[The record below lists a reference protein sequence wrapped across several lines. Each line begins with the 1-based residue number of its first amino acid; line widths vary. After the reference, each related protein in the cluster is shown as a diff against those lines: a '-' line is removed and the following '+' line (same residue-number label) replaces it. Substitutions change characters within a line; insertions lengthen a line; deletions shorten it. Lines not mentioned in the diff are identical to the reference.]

1 MSDTAT
7 NAYAV
12 APDGAYIAYQTLGDG
27 PVDIVWQF
35 DWFGNIDLMW
45 EWGEVR
51 EWLLGLAAFSRVIL
65 HDRRGTGASSRNVP
79 APDLETRVADL
90 LLVLD
95 AVGANRPVVLA
106 GKFEGAAPNVVCAA
120 THPDRVRSLVWIGPT
135 ARSTWT
141 PDYPWGVLPDYV
153 EAESDATAAWG
164 TLDYAPKFMA
174 LEWPDADPGP
184 PPTTG
189 AAEAGAPTLA
199 QELARFTRQM
209 CTPDTARAISEIWL
223 QTDVRGVLPAV
234 QAPTLLIAKAGS
246 AEDIGE
252 ATYIAG
258 LMPHAEIAAGPIDLS
273 LMASHAH
280 LEAVRAFLGVEAR
293 SPSLDRVLATV
304 LFTDIVDSTSQAA
317 ALGDSG
323 WRAVRERHDRLV
335 RAQLAAFQ
343 GREIKTLGDGF
354 LATFDGPSRAVGCA
368 DAIVT
373 GVADLGIEVRAGLHT
388 GEIELDGTDVA
399 GIAVAIGAR
408 VAAIAGGSEVIVT
421 QTIKDLTAGSG
432 ISYADRGEHEL
443 KGVPDRWHLYQ
454 AVKST

>member
-1 MSDTAT
+1 MRCSKGSISTNVSDVAT
-7 NAYAV
+7 NAYAI

-27 PVDIVWQF
+27 QVDVVWQF

-45 EWGEVR
+45 EWREVR

-95 AVGANRPVVLA
+95 AVGAERPVVLA
-106 GKFEGAAPNVVCAA
+106 GKFEGAAPNVLLAA

-153 EAESDATAAWG
+153 DAEADATAAWG

-174 LEWPDADPGP
+174 LEWPDADPEPP
-184 PPTTG
+184 PPTAG
-189 AAEAGAPTLA
+189 AAEPGAPTIA

-209 CTPDTARAISEIWL
+209 CTPDTARALSEIWL

-234 QAPTLLIAKAGS
+234 QAPTLLIARAGS
-246 AEDIGE
+246 AKDLDE
-252 ATYIAG
+252 ATYIAE
-258 LMPHAEIAAGPIDLS
+258 LMPHAEIAQGPIDLS
-273 LMASHAH
+273 LMAGQAQ
-280 LEAVRAFLGVEAR
+280 LEAVRAFLGLDAR
-293 SPSLDRVLATV
+293 RPSLDRVLATV
-304 LFTDIVDSTSQAA
+304 LFTDIVDSTSRAA
-317 ALGDSG
+317 ALGDSA
-323 WRAVRERHDRLV
+323 WRAVRERHDGLV
-335 RAQLAAFQ
+335 RAQLAAFR
-343 GREIKTLGDGF
+343 GHEIKTLGDGF

-373 GVADLGIEVRAGLHT
+373 GVKELGIEVRAGLHT
-388 GEIELDGTDVA
+388 GEIELDGSDVA

-408 VAAIAGGSEVIVT
+408 VAAIAGGSEVVVDPDG
-421 QTIKDLTAGSG
+421 QG
-432 ISYADRGEHEL
+432 
-443 KGVPDRWHLYQ
+443 PDRRLGYHLCGSRR
-454 AVKST
+454 V